1 MCKVGQNRISAPY
14 MTVCM
19 VISLLKYC
27 MYTVYTYKCIIL
39 ANPSDVGNGCHCL
52 RSASCSFFKLS
63 SLFSLV
69 SSLSSFSCF
78 CENSCD
84 WCIDAHMLPYTHA
97 VIYTCCHIHRAGQ
110 NRIYAPYMTVYSVIS
125 LPNIPYTH
133 RIYMVLA
140 NPTFA
145 HAVIYTCCHIHM
157 LPYRQMS
164 CT

>member
-1 MCKVGQNRISAPY
+1 MWGMVVTACVVLPVPSSNFQ
-14 MTVCM
+14 VC
-19 VISLLKYC
+19 SLLSLLSLLSLAFVK
-27 MYTVYTYKCIIL
+27 TV
-39 ANPSDVGNGCHCL
+39 V
-52 RSASCSFFKLS
+52 
-63 SLFSLV
+63 
-69 SSLSSFSCF
+69 
-78 CENSCD
+78 
-84 WCIDAHMLPYTHA
+84 IDALMHTCCHTHMLSYTHA